1 MRKNTKIA
9 GIALAL
15 LGAAFLLLSGFA
27 SCKADDGDDE
37 KEAEI
42 ESVSI
47 SADAE
52 CIEAED
58 STNLTATPT
67 FSKSVD
73 SPSVSYSWSV
83 SENTGGVLY
92 RLQHLTLCL
101 SQEKTNLAK
110 P

>member
-1 MRKNTKIA
+1 MRRNTKIA

-27 SCKADDGDDE
+27 SCNADDGDDE

-52 CIEAED
+52 CIGAEG
-58 STNLTATPT
+58 STTLTAKPS
-67 FSKSVD
+67 FSKRVD

-83 SENTGGVLY
+83 LENTGGY
-92 RLQHLTLCL
+92 FIGF
-101 SQEKTNLAK
+101 NI
-110 P
+110 

>member
-9 GIALAL
+9 GSVLAL

-47 SADAE
+47 SADAD
-52 CIEAED
+52 CIEAAG
-58 STNLTATPT
+58 STILTAKPS

-73 SPSVSYSWSV
+73 SSSVRYSWSV
-83 SENTGGVLY
+83 SKNTGGGLY
-92 RLQHLTLCL
+92 RLQQLTL
-101 SQEKTNLAK
+101 
-110 P
+110 